1 MRHASTGRQEAASAA
16 RRSAQWR
23 RLFFAER
30 FARALWHR
38 QSGKRRAPR
47 NPLAQRPRRNP
58 QRRQA
63 QPGHLRQGRRR
74 HRPHPAIR
82 SAQSLQTIKVKLSC
96 LVVAGLQTRSFSLFF
111 FSYFL
116 FSLFFSCPLR
126 SSFFVILFPFFSLH
140 YLSIFFRV
148 SF

>member
-1 MRHASTGRQEAASAA
+1 
-16 RRSAQWR
+16 
-23 RLFFAER
+23 R
-30 FARALWHR
+30 FARALWQL

-96 LVVAGLQTRSFSLFF
+96 LVVAGLQTRCFSLFL

-116 FSLFFSCPLR
+116 FSLFFPCPLGL
-126 SSFFVILFPFFSLH
+126 SLFVIFFLFLSSYLPSFS
-140 YLSIFFRV
+140 YYSTIFLLL
-148 SF
+148 